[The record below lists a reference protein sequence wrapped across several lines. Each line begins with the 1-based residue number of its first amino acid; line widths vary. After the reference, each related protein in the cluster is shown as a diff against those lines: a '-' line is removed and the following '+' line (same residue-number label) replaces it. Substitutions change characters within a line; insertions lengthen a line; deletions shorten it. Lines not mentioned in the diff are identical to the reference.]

1 MEKDSGKIFNELK
14 NDISTYV
21 ELKLELLKLGTYER
35 TGKVIAVLSYGL
47 ILMFLAFF
55 TVLFIFL
62 ALGFFLGEQLGSS
75 SAGFGIVAALYLL
88 ILGVILLNKNKI
100 RIKILNVII
109 AALMAN
115 DDKEDASNKQQQ
127 YTDTPGETDF

>member
-14 NDISTYV
+14 KDISTYV

-35 TGKVIAVLSYGL
+35 TGKVIAVLSFGL
-47 ILMFLAFF
+47 ILMFMAFF
-55 TVLFIFL
+55 TILFIFL

-88 ILGVILLNKNKI
+88 ILGIVLLNKNKI
-100 RIKILNVII
+100 RVNILNVII

-115 DDKEDASNKQQQ
+115 DDKEDVSNKQQH
-127 YTDTPGETDF
+127 TDAPGETDF